1 MTQIKYSII
10 FLILLTSCNSFS
22 EAGKVLRNEKVNT
35 TDEFLVEKKAP
46 LILPPDYSEIPVPGT
61 LSNKSRSINDEGEL
75 KKILKNSE
83 RSTSNSTSSSSIEDK
98 IIDKIKK

>member
-1 MTQIKYSII
+1 MTQIRYLII
-10 FLILLTSCNSFS
+10 FLILLASCNSFS

-61 LSNKSRSINDEGEL
+61 LSNKSRSVNDEDKL
-75 KKILKNSE
+75 KKILRNSE
-83 RSTSNSTSSSSIEDK
+83 SSTNNSTSSSSIEDK